1 MLTIVCE
8 VELKTKV
15 IRKFSRERE
24 RKVQLRRCRKD
35 SRSERRFFFFRL
47 FTKLL
52 TYLRSGYLL
61 IHNWEV
67 GRESHCRSAPW
78 GTHHPPAW
86 SGDSAPGP
94 CHQYNYMSANC
105 SNRRRRNFLYLISV
119 TWSAFILSAS
129 SRSREHN
136 IMLGFFSSYKP
147 SSRMVSF
154 NIVRI

>member
-24 RKVQLRRCRKD
+24 KYNCVDVVKILGRRGD
-35 SRSERRFFFFRL
+35 SFFWL
-47 FTKLL
+47 FSKLL

-61 IHNWEV
+61 IPNWEV

-78 GTHHPPAW
+78 GSRHPQAW
-86 SGDSAPGP
+86 SGDSTPGP

-105 SNRRRRNFLYLISV
+105 SNRRRSNFLYLISV

-147 SSRMVSF
+147 SPRMVSF